1 MTRDYKN
8 TLRAHAAA
16 MSSLGKAYVQ
26 LASRHRVA
34 ASALERGQHKT
45 ITYDSYFNDWIF
57 RMCEF
62 SAAAERLLALEI
74 ELARSYG
81 VTWEEVAAALGISRQ
96 AAWDRFA
103 RQSRWD
109 RSRRVSRLRSA
120 RRAEL
125 LRELRSRFTG
135 NEEEFLALRELLG
148 KGKNLA

>member
-1 MTRDYKN
+1 MARDYRN

-16 MSSLGKAYVQ
+16 ISNLGKAYAQ

-45 ITYDSYFNDWIF
+45 ITYDSHFNDWIF

-81 VTWEEVAAALGISRQ
+81 VTWEEIAAALGISRQ

-103 RQSRWD
+103 THSRWD
-109 RSRRVSRLRSA
+109 KSRRVSRLRAA

-125 LRELRSRFTG
+125 LQELRSRFTSD
-135 NEEEFLALRELLG
+135 EEELLALQELLG
-148 KGKNLA
+148 QRKE